1 MSIWGFL
8 HLNYISKVGIS
19 LSMVAGFLL
28 GGWSMALTVLL
39 VMQALDVISGLMV
52 AFKNKK
58 LSSMD
63 MREGLLKKVGIWIV
77 LIVAHFIDLILFGGG
92 LMAMTAVALAFIANE
107 GMSITEN
114 LANVGVPIPTAIT
127 QYLKQIKTKSEETQE
142 EQEELDTDSE

>member
-1 MSIWGFL
+1 
-8 HLNYISKVGIS
+8 
-19 LSMVAGFLL
+19 MVAGFLL

-92 LMAMTAVALAFIANE
+92 LMTMTAVALAFIANE

-114 LANVGVPIPTAIT
+114 LANVGVPIPAVIT

-142 EQEELDTDSE
+142 EQEELDTDSK